1 MTLNPMI
8 ADSSMDYVSAVH
20 IPGLDGERGQHLVE
34 HILRSNEAL
43 PDRPPI
49 PLPVARCA
57 AALLAAEP
65 HRLSSPTALAQAV
78 ALAHRP
84 TLGPAVMHLHE
95 GLMLLAELDASDLAA
110 VGTHQSALRRT
121 LQYLI
126 ERATDLIQRT

>member
-1 MTLNPMI
+1 MAN
-8 ADSSMDYVSAVH
+8 ASVDYSSAIQ

-65 HRLSSPTALAQAV
+65 NRLSGPTALAQAI
-78 ALAHRP
+78 ALTQKP
-84 TLGPAVMHLHE
+84 KVGPAVMHLHE
-95 GLMLLAELDASDLAA
+95 GLMLLGDLGPSELAT
-110 VGTHQSALRRT
+110 VGTHQFALRRS

-126 ERATDLIQRT
+126 ERATELIGRL